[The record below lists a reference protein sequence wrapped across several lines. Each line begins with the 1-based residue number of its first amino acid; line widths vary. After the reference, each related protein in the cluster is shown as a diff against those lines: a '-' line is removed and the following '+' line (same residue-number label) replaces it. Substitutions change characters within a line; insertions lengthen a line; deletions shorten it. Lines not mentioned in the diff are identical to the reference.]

1 LLIAVASLVAL
12 GVQPAKPPS
21 SLGRISF
28 PTSGSAAAQAPFI
41 RGLLLLHSFE
51 YDDAIEAFRQAQR
64 IDARFAMAYW
74 GEALAY
80 NQPLWYNENLEKG
93 RAALARLAPT
103 RAARQA
109 KAPTAR
115 EQAYLDAVEK
125 LFGEGGKPARD
136 RAYADAMGELTRR
149 FPDDQDAAALYALA
163 LLATVPSGQRD
174 TALSLKAGAIA
185 AAVLEKNPEHPG
197 AAHYALHAFD
207 DGEHA
212 AMGLKAARIYARI
225 APASSHARHMPSHVF
240 LPLGMWDDAV
250 AADESAFAASVDRVK
265 RLGLS
270 MAQADFHSL
279 SWLHYEYLQQGR
291 FTKAR
296 EVMKTVESAI
306 AGSAPTRP
314 GRPTSP
320 TPPAPPA
327 PPAHAD
333 HVESEI
339 GRGFGPMSLKGE
351 LASMKARLVLE
362 NGDWKAMQGQPNFD
376 NIDELFALGV
386 ASVALNDPGRA
397 TAALEHLTGAS
408 TTLPDRDARE
418 IAQIMAAQLEGMMRL
433 GRGDRPGAL
442 ASLARAAGL
451 EARRPTPVA
460 RPYPVKPAGELYA
473 EILLGT
479 GDAAA
484 AIAQFKAS
492 LARTPRRAASLLG
505 LARAA
510 SAAGQAKLAADTA
523 REFLNVWRLADKDR
537 PELAEARTLAR
548 PQQPRRS
555 RSKRPRRSRRRKLLP
570 SEKRKTL
577 LRVLRDLRDLRGC
590 QAVEEIT
597 LRRSRSLSHRR
608 RCRAAACGSSGR

>member
-1 LLIAVASLVAL
+1 LIAVAVVVAL
-12 GVQPAKPPS
+12 GAQPARQAP

-28 PTSGSAAAQAPFI
+28 PTSGSPAAQAPFV
-41 RGLLLLHSFE
+41 RGVLLLHSFE
-51 YDDAIEAFRQAQR
+51 YDDAIEAFRRAQR
-64 IDARFAMAYW
+64 IDPGFAMAYW
-74 GEALAY
+74 GEALSY
-80 NQPLWYNENLEKG
+80 NQPLWYNENLDKA

-109 KAPTAR
+109 KVPTAR

-125 LFGEGGKPARD
+125 LFGDGAKAARD

-149 FPDDQDAAALYALA
+149 FPEDQDAAALYALA

-296 EVMKTVESAI
+296 EVMKTVES
-306 AGSAPTRP
+306 
-314 GRPTSP
+314 
-320 TPPAPPA
+320 APPA

-523 REFLNVWRLADKDR
+523 REFLNVWKLADNDR

-548 PQQPRRS
+548 RQ
-555 RSKRPRRSRRRKLLP
+555 
-570 SEKRKTL
+570 
-577 LRVLRDLRDLRGC
+577 
-590 QAVEEIT
+590 
-597 LRRSRSLSHRR
+597 
-608 RCRAAACGSSGR
+608 

>member
-1 LLIAVASLVAL
+1 LLIAVASMAVL
-12 GVQPAKPPS
+12 GAQPARPAP

-28 PTSGSAAAQAPFI
+28 PTSGLAAAQAPFI

-64 IDARFAMAYW
+64 IDPGFAMAYW

-80 NQPLWYNENLEKG
+80 NQPLWYNENLDK
-93 RAALARLAPT
+93 AHAVLARLAPT

-115 EQAYLDAVEK
+115 EQAYLDAAEK
-125 LFGEGGKPARD
+125 LFGDGAKTARD
-136 RAYADAMGELTRR
+136 RAYADAMAEVARR
-149 FPDDQDAAALYALA
+149 FPEDQDAAALYALA
-163 LLATVPSGQRD
+163 LLATMPSGQRD

-225 APASSHARHMPSHVF
+225 APASSHARHMPSHIF
-240 LPLGMWDDAV
+240 LPLGMWDDAS
-250 AADESAFAASVDRVK
+250 ASDESAFAASVDRVK

-296 EVMKTVESAI
+296 EVMRTVENAI
-306 AGSAPTRP
+306 AGSDPTPP
-314 GRPTSP
+314 GRASP
-320 TPPAPPA
+320 TPPAQPA
-327 PPAHAD
+327 APAHAD

-339 GRGFGPMSLKGE
+339 GRGFGAMSLKIE

-362 NGDWKAMQGQPNFD
+362 NGDWKQMQGQPSFE

-386 ASVALNDPGRA
+386 ASVALGDPGRA
-397 TAALEHLTGAS
+397 GASLEHLNQAAAK
-408 TTLPDRDARE
+408 LPDRDARE
-418 IAQIMAAQLEGMMRL
+418 IAQIMAAQLDGMIRL
-433 GRGDRPGAL
+433 GRGDKTGAL
-442 ASLARAAGL
+442 ASLARAAQL
-451 EARRPTPVA
+451 ETRRPKPIA

-479 GDAAA
+479 GDPASAIVQFNAA
-484 AIAQFKAS
+484 

-510 SAAGQAKLAADTA
+510 SAAGQPKLAASTA
-523 REFLNVWRLADKDR
+523 REFLSVWKNADKDR
-537 PELAEARTLAR
+537 PELAEARQLAR
-548 PQQPRRS
+548 
-555 RSKRPRRSRRRKLLP
+555 
-570 SEKRKTL
+570 
-577 LRVLRDLRDLRGC
+577 
-590 QAVEEIT
+590 
-597 LRRSRSLSHRR
+597 
-608 RCRAAACGSSGR
+608 